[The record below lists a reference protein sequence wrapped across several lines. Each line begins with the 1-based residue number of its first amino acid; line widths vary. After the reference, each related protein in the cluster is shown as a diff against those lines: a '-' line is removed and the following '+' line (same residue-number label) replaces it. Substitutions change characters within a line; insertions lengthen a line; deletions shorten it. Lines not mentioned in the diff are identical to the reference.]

1 LAAGACTL
9 LYSDDM
15 PDSPHLAPASHHDN
29 QTPPLSDTTRQA
41 ATTLDSARHDATR
54 SFSLNLDEVAAQFER
69 EGLPRSMRT
78 LQRYCASG
86 RLDCLKTDT
95 IAGEQYFVDPHSV
108 ERAITE
114 LKQLSA
120 LTHRALVAPDT
131 SRHDATQRVTPQHLA
146 EETTPATVYD
156 TPRHDTTHHDMSPPV
171 AYDVQLESTRD
182 TLRQSPPAPTMPRQD
197 ATPDSFMTRYVDRIE
212 SENVFLREQVDRK
225 DHQIEALLER
235 DKETNFL
242 VRGLQQMLTP
252 LLGNG
257 SQQPDRDAPF
267 GRMR

>member
-1 LAAGACTL
+1 MGHMSDPLPLPAAPGH
-9 LYSDDM
+9 
-15 PDSPHLAPASHHDN
+15 DSHI
-29 QTPPLSDTTRQA
+29 PPLPGTSRHAATGLDTT
-41 ATTLDSARHDATR
+41 RHDATR
-54 SFSLNLDEVAAQFER
+54 SFSLTIDEVAAQFER

-120 LTHRALVAPDT
+120 LTHRELASPDT
-131 SRHDATQRVTPQHLA
+131 SRHDATQRVTPQHSA
-146 EETTPATVYD
+146 DETQPATVYD
-156 TPRHDTTHHDMSPPV
+156 TARHDTTRPDMTPPV
-171 AYDVQLESTRD
+171 AHDVPDEILRD
-182 TLRQSPPAPTMPRQD
+182 TPRQSPPAPAMPRHD
-197 ATPDSFMTRYVDRIE
+197 ATENSFMTRYVDRIE

-225 DHQIEALLER
+225 DQQIEALLER

-257 SQQPDRDAPF
+257 SHQSDRDIPF
-267 GRMR
+267 GRMK

>member
-1 LAAGACTL
+1 MTDPL
-9 LYSDDM
+9 LLSQAPQ
-15 PDSPHLAPASHHDN
+15 PDIP
-29 QTPPLSDTTRQA
+29 TPPPADTSRHGA
-41 ATTLDSARHDATR
+41 ANLDAPRHDATR
-54 SFSLNLDEVAAQFER
+54 SFSLTLDEVAAQFER

-95 IAGEQYFVDPHSV
+95 VAGEQYFVDPHSV

-131 SRHDATQRVTPQHLA
+131 SRHDATQRVTPLHPA
-146 EETTPATVYD
+146 EESLPATVYAV
-156 TPRHDTTHHDMSPPV
+156 PRHDTTRPDMSQSD
-171 AYDVQLESTRD
+171 ADHFQHGSTRD
-182 TLRQSPPAPTMPRQD
+182 TPRQSPPVQAVARLD

-225 DHQIEALLER
+225 DQQIEALLER